1 MSRTVE
7 QHRAKYA
14 LGRIQ
19 HVQGFTE
26 NDDKAKFATLVRKLP
41 TMILNNGLGQA
52 LAFLLA
58 DNEGKDKPSGG
69 LYKYIESWLSGPPDQ
84 DHPVRVYRTGN
95 PSLIDQLM
103 AGNRTQY
110 LQAQQEALA
119 LLVWM
124 KKFAD
129 AYLLREATDP
139 CRI

>member
-1 MSRTVE
+1 MSRTLE

-19 HVQGFTE
+19 HVQGFTKS
-26 NDDKAKFATLVRKLP
+26 DDKARYATLVRKLP

-58 DNEGKDKPSGG
+58 DDEGKDKPSGG
-69 LYKYIESWLSGPPDQ
+69 LYKHIEKWLSGPIDP
-84 DHPVRVYRTGN
+84 DHPARVYRGDT
-95 PSLIDQLM
+95 PSLIDQLINGDR
-103 AGNRTQY
+103 AQY
-110 LQAQQEALA
+110 LRAQQEALA

-129 AYLLREATDP
+129 AYLPKGGE
-139 CRI
+139 